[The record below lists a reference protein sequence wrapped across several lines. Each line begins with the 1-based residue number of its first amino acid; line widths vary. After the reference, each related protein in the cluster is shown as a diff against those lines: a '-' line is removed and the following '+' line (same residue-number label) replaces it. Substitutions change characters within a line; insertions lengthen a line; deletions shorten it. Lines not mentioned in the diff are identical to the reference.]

1 MYLLSSYIL
10 KVVFHISKMTC
21 IHNIDKDDNHN
32 SNNVSHTGNV
42 LSQTM
47 RGRRSL
53 LLISNTDKARKAST
67 SSNSKCSSTSSSSC
81 HKSSFC
87 PHCKA
92 VGNHFQVVYNYKKD
106 LIGGVSKSNYCG
118 SSSER
123 NNTINRRS
131 TGGNTSTI
139 ASRMS
144 FLRTNLYNSNERNVN
159 GAMQN
164 LLNLVNILNAGRGFH

>member
-1 MYLLSSYIL
+1 
-10 KVVFHISKMTC
+10 MTC

-53 LLISNTDKARKAST
+53 VLISNTDKARKAST

-118 SSSER
+118 SSSSER

-131 TGGNTSTI
+131 TGGHTSTI

-144 FLRTNLYNSNERNVN
+144 FLRTNNLYNSNERNVN